1 MSPIG
6 QGGSMARF
14 TLIGTRLYL
23 LSGSNLHVF
32 DVSEVSNPTATSKV
46 SVNWDIE
53 TIYPFLDRLFIGAR
67 TGMYVY
73 DVSNPDMPVQAG
85 KFTHA
90 RVCDPVIADATYAY
104 VTLRSGTE
112 CEGFNNQLDIVQLN
126 TLFNPLLVKSYKLKN
141 PHGLSKDDN
150 TLFICDGAD
159 GLKVYDASDVNNL
172 RLLTQVSGI
181 DTRDV
186 IAFDKIALVMAK
198 DGIYQYDYSNTSSLK
213 LLSMIRIKNQ

>member
-1 MSPIG
+1 M
-6 QGGSMARF
+6 
-14 TLIGTRLYL
+14 
-23 LSGSNLHVF
+23 
-32 DVSEVSNPTATSKV
+32 
-46 SVNWDIE
+46 
-53 TIYPFLDRLFIGAR
+53 
-67 TGMYVY
+67 
-73 DVSNPDMPVQAG
+73 
-85 KFTHA
+85 
-90 RVCDPVIADATYAY
+90 
-104 VTLRSGTE
+104 
-112 CEGFNNQLDIVQLN
+112 
-126 TLFNPLLVKSYKLKN
+126 LVKSYKLKN